1 MNNAINRENYDNLFY
16 SLITLLF
23 IVDRCLPFII
33 QELSSFQ
40 FISKHHAV
48 ANELMALRVALLLL
62 LDKKVINF
70 SNLSASNRRSICW
83 VV

>member
-1 MNNAINRENYDNLFY
+1 MNNVINRENYDNLFY

-48 ANELMALRVALLLL
+48 IA
-62 LDKKVINF
+62 
-70 SNLSASNRRSICW
+70 ICQ
-83 VV
+83 